1 MLPNANRS
9 RLQESRVR
17 GIEKARSTQKKNIKK
32 RLETRKRIEGAGDGG
47 NRAYF
52 TRREKRL
59 SGEEKRQPD
68 LRFRSQ
74 TTWLLISPFF
84 PSDVK
89 PSSNKY
95 AECGTFRKQ
104 KPLLQISELK

>member
-9 RLQESRVR
+9 RLQDSQVR
-17 GIEKARSTQKKNIKK
+17 GIEKARTQKKNIKK
-32 RLETRKRIEGAGDGG
+32 REETGERIGGAGDGG

-52 TRREKRL
+52 IRREKSL

-84 PSDVK
+84 PSHVK

-95 AECGTFRKQ
+95 AECGTF
-104 KPLLQISELK
+104 LN

>member
-32 RLETRKRIEGAGDGG
+32 RQETGKRIEGAGDRG

-59 SGEEKRQPD
+59 SGEEKRQQD

-74 TTWLLISPFF
+74 TTWLFISPFF
-84 PSDVK
+84 PSHVK

>member
-1 MLPNANRS
+1 MLTVPGS
-9 RLQESRVR
+9 EESRVR
-17 GIEKARSTQKKNIKK
+17 GIEKARSTQKKNIQK
-32 RLETRKRIEGAGDGG
+32 RQETRKRIEGAGDGG
-47 NRAYF
+47 NQAYF

-74 TTWLLISPFF
+74 TTWLFISPFF
-84 PSDVK
+84 PSHVK

>member
-1 MLPNANRS
+1 MLTIPGSKKVGYAELRK
-9 RLQESRVR
+9 REVH
-17 GIEKARSTQKKNIKK
+17 KKKNIKK
-32 RLETRKRIEGAGDGG
+32 RQETRKRIEGAGDGG

-52 TRREKRL
+52 TRGEKRL

-95 AECGTFRKQ
+95 VECGTFRKQ